1 MSQIS
6 QCNQSGGLTLT
17 AIECIT
23 AILQIAL
30 GCLLELTLLR
40 RLVGYSPRKSKLPMI
55 IMSVTALALLVVT
68 FLFISDRETAIGI
81 PDVVSMLTYIIL
93 PYASL
98 VFKRKATFL
107 LFGLIFASTA
117 DFIVFIVT
125 SLSGHSTMLFEN
137 MTYLVLFLVLYL
149 VLLFHLHFGKH
160 YIPSNFFES
169 IPPFVYVV
177 VLVADYSSYYG
188 AMLTFDETL
197 FKDVSQGLMLCS
209 ALLVTS
215 CLAYIVCKYFSVS
228 QKEAKHQLEL
238 QLKHY
243 ESMIEANR
251 DIRSF
256 RHDITNN
263 LFSLDILLCES
274 RLDEAREYI
283 GKLNGKIADT
293 KKNKFYTGNYLAD
306 AIFADK
312 AATAE
317 QSGISVDFSG
327 TIPQEGIE
335 NYDLCTILSNALD
348 NAIDACRE
356 IAPCTIK
363 IRANETEMGFFLK
376 ISNPTKNKLHVKNN
390 KLKTTKADKSNH
402 GFGLKNIEGV
412 VKKYNG
418 IINLSCEDKIFTLE
432 ASMILKEKIH

>member
-1 MSQIS
+1 M
-6 QCNQSGGLTLT
+6 T
-17 AIECIT
+17 ANECIT
-23 AILQIAL
+23 AVFQIAL
-30 GCLLELTLLR
+30 GCTLELTLLQ

-55 IMSVTALALLVVT
+55 ITTVVAFILLVSA
-68 FLFISDRETAIGI
+68 FLFIDDRETVIGI
-81 PDVVSMLTYIIL
+81 PDTVSMLVYIIL
-93 PYASL
+93 PYAAHIC
-98 VFKRKATFL
+98 KRKVTFL

-125 SLSGHSTMLFEN
+125 SLSGHSTVLFEN
-137 MTYLVLFLVLYL
+137 LTYLVLFLVLFS
-149 VLLFHLHFGKH
+149 VLLIYLHFGKH

-228 QKEAKHQLEL
+228 QKQKVAKHQLEL

-263 LFSLDILLCES
+263 LFSLDILLCEG
-274 RLDEAREYI
+274 RLAEAREYI

-317 QSGISVDFSG
+317 QCGISVDFSG

-335 NYDLCTILSNALD
+335 NYDLCTILSNAMD

-356 IAPCTIK
+356 ISPCTIK
-363 IRANETEMGFFLK
+363 IMANETEMDFFLR
-376 ISNPTKNKLHVKNN
+376 ISNPTKNKLHIKNN
-390 KLKTTKADKSNH
+390 RLKTSKADKANH
-402 GFGLKNIEGV
+402 GFGLKNIESV

-418 IINLSCEDKIFTLE
+418 ITSINCENNIFTLE
-432 ASMILKEKIH
+432 ASMILKGKIH